1 MSIIGVTDITNK
13 MRGSLF
19 KDVPALKAMHY
30 DISKINSNITLP
42 VEFSSMLL
50 AVSLRRANAVEGE
63 VLPVSKAVTE
73 RNSQLEELGKALSAA
88 SADQARTQKE
98 SPAVTVDADS
108 NTTIWR
114 NAITKYQLGSGS
126 FLSGRVTPGDAA
138 QAVQLLK
145 SHIDNLNNEAQAD
158 MTRLQSLVDKRDEA
172 YNLGSDLISSVSDSR
187 SSAIRNIG

>member
-98 SPAVTVDADS
+98 SPAVTVDADM
-108 NTTIWR
+108 NWEVGTDICTVLFV
-114 NAITKYQLGSGS
+114 K
-126 FLSGRVTPGDAA
+126 
-138 QAVQLLK
+138 
-145 SHIDNLNNEAQAD
+145 
-158 MTRLQSLVDKRDEA
+158 
-172 YNLGSDLISSVSDSR
+172 
-187 SSAIRNIG
+187 